1 MFTSTATAP
10 AAVQKTRRGLGDQPR
25 LLAHSIMARP
35 RQHSPTDAYMMR
47 FATMSGKCGAPAF
60 LASDVSG
67 SSTGGVA
74 TLGWGAVAHSPT
86 NATPPRPSALSVTA
100 GSGRASRLWART
112 RMSRPISA
120 STRPPGMGGSA
131 SLGAGD
137 AGGAVGETVA
147 TARPPGWAD
156 PSSALSR
163 GGGSTITAIHFL
175 LARDAR

>member
-1 MFTSTATAP
+1 MFTRTATAP

-35 RQHSPTDAYMMR
+35 RTHSPTDAYMMR
-47 FATMSGKCGAPAF
+47 FATMSGRCGAPAF

-100 GSGRASRLWART
+100 GSGRASRRWGGGGGGGDRGYRAPVRLGRPLVSAVAR
-112 RMSRPISA
+112 RRVYHHGHSF
-120 STRPPGMGGSA
+120 PPGTGRTDMATQQRVTEFAGS
-131 SLGAGD
+131 
-137 AGGAVGETVA
+137 T
-147 TARPPGWAD
+147 AD
-156 PSSALSR
+156 P
-163 GGGSTITAIHFL
+163 
-175 LARDAR
+175 

>member
-1 MFTSTATAP
+1 MFTRTATAP

-35 RQHSPTDAYMMR
+35 RTHSPTDAYMMR
-47 FATMSGKCGAPAF
+47 FATMSGRCG
-60 LASDVSG
+60 
-67 SSTGGVA
+67 
-74 TLGWGAVAHSPT
+74 
-86 NATPPRPSALSVTA
+86 VTA

-131 SLGAGD
+131 SLGAG
-137 AGGAVGETVA
+137 GAVGEAAGETVA
-147 TARPPGWAD
+147 TARPSGWAD

-175 LARDAR
+175 LARDARTWPLNNVSRNSRDPPPTLRDHTPRACENRAG